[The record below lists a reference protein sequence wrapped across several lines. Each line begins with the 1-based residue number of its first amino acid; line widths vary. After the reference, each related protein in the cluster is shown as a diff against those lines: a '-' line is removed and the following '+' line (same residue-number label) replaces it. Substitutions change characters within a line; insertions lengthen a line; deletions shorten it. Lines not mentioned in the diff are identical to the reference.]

1 MVSMEVIILW
11 LGIFSTVFVYSR
23 VFILAAWLLTQIST
37 EDVKCTQR
45 EMVDTIIALG
55 SSVLFTVLQI
65 TFISNYQILVL
76 PLSTVVVLYL
86 FALGTGKV
94 MMDSLIRRHQFY
106 SYYLRNHYGG
116 DKSGKAS

>member
-37 EDVKCTQR
+37 EDVKCSQR

-106 SYYLRNHYGG
+106 SYYQRNHCGG
-116 DKSGKAS
+116 DKRGKAS